1 MYMKINEFWNKFRG
15 IRFMLKKKISQ
26 LLAAVM
32 VATTVLGANVQAV
45 GATVVDDTIAVTASK
60 VEKYSGKGY

>member
-1 MYMKINEFWNKFRG
+1 
-15 IRFMLKKKISQ
+15 MLKKKISQ

-45 GATVVDDTIAVTASK
+45 GATVIQ
-60 VEKYSGKGY
+60 

>member
-1 MYMKINEFWNKFRG
+1 
-15 IRFMLKKKISQ
+15 MLKKKISQ

-32 VATTVLGANVQAV
+32 VATTVLGANVQAI

-60 VEKYSGKGY
+60 VENGT